1 MHILYSIGEV
11 VIPGLLIVFL
21 ALVIMIYLVMLASRI
36 IGAMVN
42 KKAAKQVAPQASV
55 GAAPVQATA
64 PAPAVRNAAPA
75 VAAGIPGET
84 VAAISAAVACYM
96 QESAPGVSYAI
107 QSISR
112 PRESRPVWGFAGMLQ
127 NTRPF

>member
-1 MHILYSIGEV
+1 MHILKEIGEV

-21 ALVIMIYLVMLASRI
+21 ALIILICVVTLMGRFLSASSK
-36 IGAMVN
+36 
-42 KKAAKQVAPQASV
+42 KKADKKTPQA
-55 GAAPVQATA
+55 PV
-64 PAPAVRNAAPA
+64 NAAPA
-75 VAAGIPGET
+75 QTSARASAVQSAAPNVAAGIPGET